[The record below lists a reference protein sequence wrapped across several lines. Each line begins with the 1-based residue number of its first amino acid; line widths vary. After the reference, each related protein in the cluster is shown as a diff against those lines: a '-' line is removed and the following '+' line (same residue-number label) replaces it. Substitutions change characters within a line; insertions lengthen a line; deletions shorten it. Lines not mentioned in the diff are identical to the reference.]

1 MSTLWPIPT
10 PQVALDIW
18 HDIVDEL
25 IGQVKPKAYEE
36 AAGYPLLME
45 KVYSRN
51 ERLAVWQ
58 ALLVELREKHKR
70 KLGLIGT
77 LDSLSNKKIV
87 D

>member
-1 MSTLWPIPT
+1 VAQAVANTHS
-10 PQVALDIW
+10 QVALDIW
-18 HDIVDEL
+18 KGVVDGL

-36 AAGYPLLME
+36 AAVYLRLME

-51 ERLAVWQ
+51 QRLTDWQ
-58 ALLVELREKHKR
+58 ELLRELRKKHKLKR
-70 KLGLIGT
+70 RLIGT